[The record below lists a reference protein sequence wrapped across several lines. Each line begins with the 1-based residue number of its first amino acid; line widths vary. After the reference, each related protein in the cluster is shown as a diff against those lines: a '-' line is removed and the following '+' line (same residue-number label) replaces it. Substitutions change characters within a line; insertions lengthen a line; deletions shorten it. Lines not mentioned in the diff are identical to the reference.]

1 MHNCLKLHTPFSL
14 HLTYYEKTY
23 IEIVPELEVTQS
35 WAQELRKREI
45 KKVWIWWMRKI
56 SNIVHIHWNIFNS
69 HINTFNSHNIFIV
82 KVISVLLQLH
92 TVEKTAKSQPSYE
105 YIRVQSLWP
114 HIWSHMLKVC
124 FSFSLLHKQI
134 LSCTLKQELSYHVRF
149 NTVFEC
155 SLENFRHN

>member
-1 MHNCLKLHTPFSL
+1 MLKVTYPFQPSFDL
-14 HLTYYEKTY
+14 LWEDIYWNSSRIGGYPKLSTRVEK
-23 IEIVPELEVTQS
+23 
-35 WAQELRKREI
+35 KRER

-92 TVEKTAKSQPSYE
+92 TVEKTPNSQPSYE

-124 FSFSLLHKQI
+124 FSFSLLHKQF